1 MRARVVFFVV
11 LAAAILAACG
21 GGGGGGGGSF
31 CCPATPTPT
40 PIPLPTSEATSAPIS
55 ATATTPVQF
64 TAISGGTSGSITLPA
79 ANAATTASLT
89 FQNAIPSSVA
99 APSMRGL
106 KGRAIIGGSNL
117 QTLAVIT
124 LSVTSTI
131 AVTSTPAFSFTLS
144 SAPSG
149 DAYVAMFDENNPA
162 NGWNVLLGPGTIS
175 GSTVSF
181 AATTFVPPFT
191 LTAKDTYVFA
201 LIASSSAAT
210 QAASLSYTGTKSVN
224 YLYNFAFGY
233 PSPSPNTTMPPS
245 VLSYKVSATVS
256 EGSSPAPTPSAGLID
271 EHVAETDTG
280 SLDTATYA
288 TDSWIGISSATAPW
302 SELLYATTQQEPS
315 SADAPVITT
324 NYTNAQTIDQ
334 YPATSG
340 ASWTNNPAAQVV
352 YNYADGDNGVHMVSS
367 IGTYIDIESILAGA
381 AGGTA
386 TLTENSDGSGSI
398 VGPYFGGGIISQ
410 VAFAAPSPAASPT
423 SVTVSIDFSTFAQTN
438 YGYPPA
444 STVTDGLWY
453 KLPPAFYT
461 ETDTITTNAGLP
473 QSCIPNAFNFT
484 QATDVRRTMATID
497 TVVGYKDDTI
507 IDSYEYNG
515 VPVCLVTEDIQLYA
529 YDEQANQPYFILV
542 GELGLE
548 VVTTME
554 SLVLTGTP
562 PVSQAASAQMQRAS
576 VALQAQELTG
586 FARDRAVRTRTLLT
600 SLRGGRR

>member
-1 MRARVVFFVV
+1 MRARIVFFVV

-40 PIPLPTSEATSAPIS
+40 PIPLPTSEATTAPIS

-64 TAISGGTSGSITLPA
+64 AAISGGVSGSITLPA
-79 ANAATTASLT
+79 ANASTTANLT
-89 FQNAIPSSVA
+89 FQSAIPSSVT
-99 APSMRGL
+99 APSMREL

-117 QTLAVIT
+117 QTLAYIT
-124 LSVTSTI
+124 LSVSSTI

-144 SAPSG
+144 SAPVG
-149 DAYVAMFDENNPA
+149 NIYVAMFDENNPA

-181 AATTFVPPFT
+181 TATTFAPPFT

-201 LIASSSAAT
+201 LIASSSAANT

-233 PSPSPNTTMPPS
+233 PSPSPNATMPPA
-245 VLSYKVSATVS
+245 VLSYNVSATVS

-280 SLDTATYA
+280 SLESATYA
-288 TDSWIGISSATAPW
+288 TDSWIGISSATTPW

-340 ASWTNNPAAQVV
+340 ASWTNNPAAKVV
-352 YNYADGDNGVHMVSS
+352 YNYADGDNGVRMVSS
-367 IGTYIDIESILAGA
+367 IGTYIDTESILAAA

-444 STVTDGLWY
+444 STATDGLWY

-473 QSCIPNAFNFT
+473 QSCMPNAFNFT

-497 TVVGYKDDTI
+497 TVVGYQDDTI

-529 YDEQANQPYFILV
+529 YDEQANQPYFIFV

-548 VVTTME
+548 VVTTLE

-562 PVSQAASAQMQRAS
+562 PAAQAQMQSAG
-576 VALQAQELTG
+576 VALQAHELTG
-586 FARDRAVRTRTLLT
+586 LARDRALRTRALLT
-600 SLRGGRR
+600 SLHGGRR

>member
-1 MRARVVFFVV
+1 M
-11 LAAAILAACG
+11 LAACG
-21 GGGGGGGGSF
+21 GGGGGSGNSF

-40 PIPLPTSEATSAPIS
+40 PIPLPSSEATTAPIS
-55 ATATTPVQF
+55 ASTTTPVQF
-64 TAISGGTSGSITLPA
+64 AKINGGASGAITLPA
-79 ANAATTASLT
+79 GNAATTASLT

-99 APSMRGL
+99 APSMREL
-106 KGRAIIGGSNL
+106 KGRAVIGGSNL

-124 LSVTSTI
+124 LSVSSTI

-149 DAYVAMFDENNPA
+149 DTYVAMFDENNPA

-181 AATTFVPPFT
+181 AATTFTPPFT
-191 LTAKDTYVFA
+191 LTANDTYVFA
-201 LIASSSAAT
+201 LIASSSAANT
-210 QAASLSYTGTKSVN
+210 QAASLAYTGTKSVN

-233 PSPSPNTTMPPS
+233 PSPSPNTTMPPAA
-245 VLSYKVSATVS
+245 LSYNVTATVS
-256 EGSSPAPTPSAGLID
+256 EGSSPAPTPSSGLID
-271 EHVAETDTG
+271 EHVAETDAG
-280 SLDTATYA
+280 SLDSATYA
-288 TDSWIGISSATAPW
+288 TDSFVGISSTTSPW
-302 SELLYATTQQEPS
+302 SELLYATTQQESS
-315 SADAPVITT
+315 SAGAPVITT

-334 YPATSG
+334 YPASSG
-340 ASWTNNPAAQVV
+340 ASWTNNPAATIAYQ
-352 YNYADGDNGVHMVSS
+352 YADGDSGQRTVSS
-367 IGTYIDIESILAGA
+367 SGTYTDTESILAGG

-398 VGPYFGGGIISQ
+398 VGPFFGGGIIAQ

-423 SVTVSIDFSTFAQTN
+423 SVTVSIDFSSYAQTQ
-438 YGYPPA
+438 YGYPA
-444 STVTDGLWY
+444 SSPVTDSLWY
-453 KLPPAFYT
+453 AFPPVFYI

-473 QSCIPNAFNFT
+473 QSCMPNAFNFT
-484 QATDVRRTMATID
+484 QATDVRRSMATTD
-497 TVVGYKDDTI
+497 TVVGYVEDTN

-515 VPVCLVTEDIQLYA
+515 VPVCLVTEDIQRYA

-554 SLVLTGTP
+554 TLVLTGTP
-562 PVSQAASAQMQRAS
+562 PAAPAQMQRAS
-576 VALQAQELTG
+576 VALQAHELTG
-586 FARDRAVRTRTLLT
+586 YARDRAARTRALLT